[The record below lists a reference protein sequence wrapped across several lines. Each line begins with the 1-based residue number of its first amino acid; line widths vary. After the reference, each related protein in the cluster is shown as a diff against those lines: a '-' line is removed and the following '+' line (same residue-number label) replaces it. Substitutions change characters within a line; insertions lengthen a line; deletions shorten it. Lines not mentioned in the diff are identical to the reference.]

1 MGLIRFRTAGAE
13 TQVNRRAHVRRRVSF
28 GSFLAMPDAS
38 QWLKCHTLDLS
49 FAGARVHMDE
59 ASSLPPAVWFLQMR
73 DRLAYEARIA
83 WHKSP
88 EAGLEF
94 LKVYRFADV
103 PDPALRRLIEKVSG

>member
-1 MGLIRFRTAGAE
+1 MGLISFRAAGSEA
-13 TQVNRRAHVRRRVSF
+13 QVNRRAHVRRRVSF

-38 QWLKCHTLDLS
+38 QWIKCHTLDLS

-59 ASSLPPAVWFLQMR
+59 APSLPPSVYFLQMR